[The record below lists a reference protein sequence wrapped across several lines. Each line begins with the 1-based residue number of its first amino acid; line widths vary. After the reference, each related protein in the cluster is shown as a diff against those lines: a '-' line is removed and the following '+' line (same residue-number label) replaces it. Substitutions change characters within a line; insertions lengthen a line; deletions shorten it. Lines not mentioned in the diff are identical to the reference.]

1 MKALL
6 LIQIGRD
13 HFHQSLLSTGG
24 FNSSLPSEYLLKSQL
39 PSRTAL
45 GLVCLK
51 GTLLLRQS
59 WLGCLVHPG
68 AGLTAFTT
76 AQISPNL
83 FPTKKRCESR
93 ERCKF
98 CTNMSSPACMLFC
111 PCGLLQGVKGND
123 STRTLLAEVSKGR
136 LVNRNQ

>member
-1 MKALL
+1 MHMKALL

-51 GTLLLRQS
+51 GTLLLRRS

-76 AQISPNL
+76 AQIKIY
-83 FPTKKRCESR
+83 FPQKK
-93 ERCKF
+93 
-98 CTNMSSPACMLFC
+98 
-111 PCGLLQGVKGND
+111 GVKAERGV
-123 STRTLLAEVSKGR
+123 SSAQICQALLACFSVHVVYYRVLKAMTAPGHY
-136 LVNRNQ
+136 